1 MALDT
6 SSATTPGAWPSSSD
20 GSNDDATADRRRSRL
35 PLVVAAVLS
44 LILAA
49 CVSGTEVTYAE
60 DERPGGIL
68 AVAGAAMTAP
78 EPATTTT
85 SPPATTTTIPTTTTT
100 IATTTTTEPPPP
112 SDSLVLTEI
121 ARLTGELSSKSVVS
135 SGNGLFFAQNMMY
148 QHTITVFDENE
159 ELVATIPDSLDLST
173 FGVDVEPGEY
183 RGAPVEAA
191 FTSDGRYGFVSNYR
205 MYGPG
210 FFSSASDGC
219 NKGAGQNSYVYRID
233 TERLSEPLAEGDTP
247 VDAVYEVG
255 SVPKYLDVTPDDRL
269 LLVTNWCT
277 FDLSVIDLATGST
290 LTAIE
295 LGRHPRGIAI
305 SSDSTTAYVTI
316 MGGSDIAV
324 IDLDSFD
331 VSWLENVGPSPRH
344 VVLSPD
350 DSTLYATLN
359 GAGTVVKIDV
369 ATGEVI
375 DSVRTGQA
383 PRSMD
388 ISTDGRSLY
397 VVNYESDT
405 MSKVAT
411 EAFEVVQE
419 VRTAHHPIGITY
431 DQATDE
437 VWVSAYSGVIHVFA
451 QIEPE
456 PAEPETETEE
466 AAG

>member
-6 SSATTPGAWPSSSD
+6 SSGTTPGAWPSFSD
-20 GSNDDATADRRRSRL
+20 GSNDDATADRRRRRW
-35 PLVVAAVLS
+35 PALVTGFA
-44 LILAA
+44 LALA
-49 CVSGTEVTYAE
+49 GCVSGTEVTLE
-60 DERPGGIL
+60 GETQTEGIVS
-68 AVAGAAMTAP
+68 VAGMAMTIP
-78 EPATTTT
+78 EPVTTTT
-85 SPPATTTTIPTTTTT
+85 AAPTTTTTVATTTT

-135 SGNGLFFAQNMMY
+135 SGAGLFFAQNMMY

-159 ELVATIPDSLDLST
+159 QLVATIPDSIDLSA
-173 FGVDVEPGEY
+173 FGVDVEPGDY

-210 FFSSASDGC
+210 FFSTASDGC

-233 TERLSEPLAEGDTP
+233 TERLAEPLGEDETP
-247 VDAVYEVG
+247 IDAVYEVG

-277 FDLSVIDLATGST
+277 FDLSVIDLETGAT
-290 LTAIE
+290 LTSIE

-324 IDLDSFD
+324 IDLDTFD

-350 DSTLYATLN
+350 DATLYATLN

-369 ATGEVI
+369 ATGDVI

-411 EAFEVVQE
+411 ESFDVVQE

-451 QIEPE
+451 QVEPE
-456 PAEPETETEE
+456 ADT
-466 AAG
+466 AD